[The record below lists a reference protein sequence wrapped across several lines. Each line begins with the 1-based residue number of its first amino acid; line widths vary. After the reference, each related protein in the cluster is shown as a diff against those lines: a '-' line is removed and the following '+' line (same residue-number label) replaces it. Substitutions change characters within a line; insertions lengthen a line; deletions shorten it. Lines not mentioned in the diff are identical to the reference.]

1 MPIYLD
7 HAATT
12 PIFPEAT
19 EAALHAMTQAFG
31 NPSSRHHLGT
41 AAATA
46 LAEHRLQVSTALG
59 ALPEELFFTSGGT
72 EGNNWAIRIASQLK
86 RRQGKHIITTAIEH
100 SAVLEPIRALEKE
113 GYEVHYLQPDKTGH
127 ISVSQVEAA
136 LREDTILVSMMLVN
150 NETGALLPVRETAD
164 LLRRRKS
171 EALLHSDAVQAF
183 LKIPFCPR
191 DFGVDLLSISA
202 HKVGGMKGCGALY
215 VKKGLKISP
224 LIMGGGQEQ
233 GLRSGTEATPQIA
246 AFAAACTL
254 GSSEFDQR
262 VKKLFDFKT
271 YALAQLQAAIPALV
285 VVSAGDAPHIC
296 AVSLPGYP
304 SEMLVR
310 SLSDRGIFVSS
321 GSACHKGKPSH
332 VFAAMKLQPKILMG
346 ILRFSF
352 SAETTKQDIDAL
364 CQALSDI
371 TRERVS
377 TNR

>member
-7 HAATT
+7 HAATS
-12 PIFPEAT
+12 PVCPEAV
-19 EAALHAMTQAFG
+19 EAALHAMTQVFG
-31 NPSSRHHLGT
+31 NPSSLHHFGT
-41 AAATA
+41 AAAAA
-46 LAEHRLQVSTALG
+46 LAEHRRQIATVLG

-72 EGNNWAIRIASQLK
+72 EGDNWAIRIATQLK
-86 RRQGKHIITTAIEH
+86 RRHGKHIITTAIEH
-100 SAVLEPIRALEKE
+100 SAILEPLRALEQE
-113 GYEVHYLQPDKTGH
+113 GYEVSYLQPDKTGH
-127 ISVSQVEAA
+127 ISVSQVEEA
-136 LREDTILVSMMLVN
+136 LRKDTILVSMMLVN

-183 LKIPFCPR
+183 LKIPFSPQSL
-191 DFGVDLLSISA
+191 GVDLLSISA
-202 HKVGGMKGCGALY
+202 HKIGGMKGCGALY

-246 AFAAACTL
+246 AFASACTL
-254 GSSEFDQR
+254 GARHVEEHLS
-262 VKKLFDFKT
+262 KLSDLKA
-271 YALAQLQAAIPALV
+271 YALAQLQAAIPELV
-285 VVSAGDAPHIC
+285 VVSVGDAPHIC

-304 SEMLVR
+304 SQMLVR
-310 SLSDRGIFVSS
+310 SLSDRDICVSS

-332 VFAAMKLQPKILMG
+332 VFAAMKLHRKILMG

-352 SAETTKQDIDAL
+352 SAETTKQDMDAL
-364 CQALSDI
+364 CQALSEI

-377 TNR
+377 ASR